1 MIEVNVNSLPR
12 LVSAPILCLLFC
24 AFGTAQTESTS
35 GFDATTAESKA
46 SQGDVAAMVQLGRA
60 YWAGDGV
67 VSDVDKGRIWL
78 ERAAEKDSAEA
89 QMLLGSAYLSGK
101 YLPKNRELAAKYLLQ
116 VAQRQQVAEEFRS
129 SRALAQYWVA
139 LMYEDGAGLDKSHE
153 KAIQFLQL
161 AAQNGN
167 YPAQYDL
174 ASLYNEGK
182 GGLAKDQAR
191 ACELFEK
198 AADQGHVKAM
208 HNAGYCYQLGT
219 GGVKDEGKAISYYT
233 KAAEAGSTRSEHSL
247 GILYGR
253 SGQLEKAYFWLRI
266 ADSSGYAESKPLI
279 EKMKPLLSSAQLQA
293 QEKEVSEWLNAH
305 PAKKQ

>member
-129 SRALAQYWVA
+129 SRGSSSV
-139 LMYEDGAGLDKSHE
+139 
-153 KAIQFLQL
+153 
-161 AAQNGN
+161 
-167 YPAQYDL
+167 
-174 ASLYNEGK
+174 
-182 GGLAKDQAR
+182 
-191 ACELFEK
+191 
-198 AADQGHVKAM
+198 
-208 HNAGYCYQLGT
+208 LGC
-219 GGVKDEGKAISYYT
+219 
-233 KAAEAGSTRSEHSL
+233 
-247 GILYGR
+247 
-253 SGQLEKAYFWLRI
+253 AY
-266 ADSSGYAESKPLI
+266 
-279 EKMKPLLSSAQLQA
+279 
-293 QEKEVSEWLNAH
+293 V
-305 PAKKQ
+305 